1 VREGASIHS
10 DRGLSFFA
18 PGAPSLSHA
27 IRRRADPSPA
37 RESISEI
44 PLLAL
49 GLQASLAGP
58 TGASPAADPRKTRD
72 GLKISFS
79 ADRSPHPAP
88 GAVMA
93 QLPPMAI
100 MDFVQRFQAL
110 QLQRDTGN
118 ELIKVGPGC
127 RAPAAE
133 DVVVTSLGSFD
144 LLRGHGNRS
153 AT

>member
-1 VREGASIHS
+1 M
-10 DRGLSFFA
+10 
-18 PGAPSLSHA
+18 P
-27 IRRRADPSPA
+27 
-37 RESISEI
+37 
-44 PLLAL
+44 
-49 GLQASLAGP
+49 QA
-58 TGASPAADPRKTRD
+58 TRD
-72 GLKISFS
+72 GLEISFS
-79 ADRSPHPAP
+79 ADSSPLQL

-127 RAPAAE
+127 HAPAAK

-144 LLRGHGNRS
+144 LL
-153 AT
+153 